1 MQLSEFNTA
10 DRETAAATV
19 AVWAAVPAWV
29 DAVVAARP
37 YSSVGEVAAR
47 ADALARGW
55 TDADLDAALAH
66 HPRIGQK
73 PAGSGAEAVA
83 STREQAAMATASA
96 STTDAMAQANADYET
111 RFGRVFLI
119 RAAGRS
125 AEEMLAE
132 VRRRLGNDD
141 AAEAAEARDQLRQ
154 IALLRLGSSLED

>member
-37 YSSVGEVAAR
+37 YASVGEVAAR
-47 ADALARGW
+47 AD
-55 TDADLDAALAH
+55 ALAH

-154 IALLRLGSSLED
+154 IALLRLRSSLED

>member
-1 MQLSEFNTA
+1 MQLDEFNAA
-10 DRETAAATV
+10 DRETAAATA

-29 DAVVAARP
+29 DAIVAARP
-37 YSSVGEVAAR
+37 YASVDEVTAR

-73 PAGSGAEAVA
+73 PAGSGAEAAA

-96 STTDAMAQANADYET
+96 STTDAMAQANAEA

-125 AEEMLAE
+125 ADEMLSE
-132 VRRRLGNDD
+132 VRRSLGNDE

-154 IALLRLGSSLED
+154 IALLRLRASLED

>member
-1 MQLSEFNTA
+1 MALSKADLADA
-10 DRETAAATV
+10 DRQALS
-19 AVWAAVPAWV
+19 AAVEKTVKSPEWA
-29 DAVVAARP
+29 
-37 YSSVGEVAAR
+37 EV
-47 ADALARGW
+47 LKARGW

-154 IALLRLGSSLED
+154 IALLRLRSSLED